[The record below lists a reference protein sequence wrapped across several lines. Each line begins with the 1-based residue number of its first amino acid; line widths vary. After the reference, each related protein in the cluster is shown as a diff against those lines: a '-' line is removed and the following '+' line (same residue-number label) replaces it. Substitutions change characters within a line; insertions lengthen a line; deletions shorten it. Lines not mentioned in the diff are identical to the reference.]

1 MYADRRTAQRC
12 NRQCKDCKEG
22 LVVSAK
28 GKVLSIP
35 VLVGPFDAV
44 ILWSL
49 EYFDLERTH

>member
-1 MYADRRTAQRC
+1 MQSSVQGLT
-12 NRQCKDCKEG
+12 EG

-44 ILWSL
+44 MLYLL
-49 EYFDLERTH
+49 EYFDHERTH

>member
-1 MYADRRTAQRC
+1 MQSSVQGLT
-12 NRQCKDCKEG
+12 EG

-35 VLVGPFDAV
+35 VLVEPFDAV

-49 EYFDLERTH
+49 EYFDHERTH